1 MNFIITGALGH
12 IGSKLIRDL
21 PKSFPKSSFHIID
34 NFLTQRYS
42 SLFNLP
48 KNINYNFI
56 NGDINKIDISN
67 IFKKNSI
74 VIHLAAIT
82 NAQDSF
88 KNSNLIEKNN
98 LQSTKKIS
106 NLCLKYNARLIM
118 ISTTS
123 VYGTQSTLVNESCKK
138 NDLRPQS
145 PYAEYKL
152 KEENFVKK
160 LNKKNNLRCTILRFG
175 TIYGT
180 SQGMRFHTAVNK
192 FCFQASNNQPIT
204 IWKTAYNQ
212 KRPYLEINDA
222 IRSLVFVIKNNLF
235 DGEILNVLTGNHTV
249 KDVVSKIKIYKKN
262 ISLRFVNNKIMN
274 QLSYEVS
281 NDKFKKKGFK
291 FRGNM
296 KKAIKT
302 TLILLNNIN
311 NNSY

>member
-106 NLCLKYNARLIM
+106 NLCLKYNAKLIM

-235 DGEILNVLTGNHTV
+235 DGEIYNVLTGNHTV

>member
-56 NGDINKIDISN
+56 YGDINKIDISN

-106 NLCLKYNARLIM
+106 NLCLKYNAKFIM

>member
-1 MNFIITGALGH
+1 MNYIPEE
-12 IGSKLIRDL
+12 LICKIHHYL
-21 PKSFPKSSFHIID
+21 KI
-34 NFLTQRYS
+34 
-42 SLFNLP
+42 P
-48 KNINYNFI
+48 KNMTFQQLLTSYTNNKTLLMVFYTKNTTNETIENYMK
-56 NGDINKIDISN
+56 DL
-67 IFKKNSI
+67 
-74 VIHLAAIT
+74 HL
-82 NAQDSF
+82 
-88 KNSNLIEKNN
+88 LY
-98 LQSTKKIS
+98 
-106 NLCLKYNARLIM
+106 NLCLKYNAKLIM

>member
-106 NLCLKYNARLIM
+106 NLCLKYNAKFIM

-123 VYGTQSTLVNESCKK
+123 VYGTQSTLVNENCKK